1 MRTAPVSRDRIP
13 AERVRLQQSRLRR
26 SVWERWPAESR
37 FAVEPRCP
45 GRQRVGRLPG
55 HNRDL
60 DLIGVELFPKLMQPQ
75 GVSPLLQS
83 RVCLFYTFYL
93 DQLLS
98 STPRQTQDALF
109 EKILTFLFSQ
119 LDLPRERKIVSL
131 QAMDTLQTQ
140 MNESLLK

>member
-1 MRTAPVSRDRIP
+1 VTSEEEFLDVCLLSQTIVSYAMVKRP
-13 AERVRLQQSRLRR
+13 ELM
-26 SVWERWPAESR
+26 
-37 FAVEPRCP
+37 
-45 GRQRVGRLPG
+45 
-55 HNRDL
+55 HDL
-60 DLIGVELFPKLMQPQ
+60 DLILVELFPKLMQPQ